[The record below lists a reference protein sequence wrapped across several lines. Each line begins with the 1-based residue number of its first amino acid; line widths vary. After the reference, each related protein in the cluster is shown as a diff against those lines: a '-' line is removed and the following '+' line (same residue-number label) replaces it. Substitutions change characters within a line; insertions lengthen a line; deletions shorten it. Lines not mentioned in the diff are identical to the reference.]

1 MQRISQRVDTLNIAL
16 AKQDSNFATIKGAD
30 SAHYVA
36 NRLATADKRMLRDE
50 ANGLE
55 LGAFEEVQAW
65 RARSI
70 EHDQGKM
77 VTPHRSQYHKRAKG
91 DSDKIAPRDT
101 S

>member
-70 EHDQGKM
+70 EHDQGEMKN
-77 VTPHRSQYHKRAKG
+77 RS
-91 DSDKIAPRDT
+91 
-101 S
+101 